1 MSSQN
6 IGVNEQPTGSLLR
19 KILVIST
26 PIFIIFLAIVLAV
39 VLTKMR
45 KKPEVVKRDTPTLA
59 IMASEA
65 VADNVQLTVNVQG
78 ETRPRT
84 EIDLVPEV
92 AGKIT
97 YVSSKFLGGGLF
109 AKGDTLY
116 RIDQSDYQVAVVRAE
131 AAVAR
136 AQQVLVRE
144 KAESEI
150 ASKDWE
156 DLGTGPASD
165 LTLRKPQMLE
175 AMAGLQSAQADLD
188 NAKIRLGRT
197 AVRAPFNGRVR
208 EKFADLG
215 QYVNPGSRL
224 GRIFATDI
232 TEVRLALS
240 DADLT
245 RLDIPVA
252 YVAKS
257 RESAPDVLISGVIGG
272 QLREWPA
279 KIMRT
284 DSTFDTQTRSLFAI
298 AEVVDPYGK
307 GVAEGGYPLA
317 PGMYVDAAISGKSL
331 ENVIIIPRDGLRPEN
346 KVYVVNMDGVAES
359 RSPVV
364 LDANPQRAVL
374 AGGIEPGELIILSP
388 LEKSQINLKFKVLDF
403 NDPSK
408 VLVEPKV
415 EKKED
420 MEDNENDG
428 DDAKDGEKKEETA
441 ELSKKEQ
448 RKKNTKKKSEGAE

>member
-1 MSSQN
+1 MNSRN
-6 IGVNEQPTGSLLR
+6 VGVNEEQTGSLIR
-19 KILVIST
+19 KILVILI
-26 PIFIIFLAIVLAV
+26 PILIILTAVVLAIVLV
-39 VLTKMR
+39 SSR
-45 KKPEVVKRDTPTLA
+45 KKPEVKKRGAPTLA
-59 IMASEA
+59 VMATEA
-65 VADNVQLTVNVQG
+65 VSDNVQLTVNVQG

-92 AGKIT
+92 GGKIT
-97 YVSSKFLGGGLF
+97 YVSPKFLGGGLF

-150 ASKDWE
+150 ASKDWD

-175 AMAGLQSAQADLD
+175 AQAGLQSAQADLD

-245 RLDIPVA
+245 RLDIPIA
-252 YVAKS
+252 YVAKT
-257 RESAPDVLISGVIGG
+257 RESAPDVRITGTIGG
-272 QLREWPA
+272 QVREWPA

-307 GVAEGGYPLA
+307 GAAEGGYPLA

-331 ENVIIIPRDGLRPEN
+331 ENVITIPRDGLRPEN
-346 KVYVVNMDGVAES
+346 KVYVVNMEGVAES
-359 RSPVV
+359 RSPIV

-388 LEKSQINLKFKVLDF
+388 LEKSQISLKFKVLDV

-408 VLVEPKV
+408 VLVEPKI
-415 EKKED
+415 EKGDED
-420 MEDNENDG
+420 EDD
-428 DDAKDGEKKEETA
+428 KDEDEDKEETA

-448 RKKNTKKKSEGAE
+448 RKKDRKKKSEGAE

>member
-1 MSSQN
+1 MDNRN
-6 IGVNEQPTGSLLR
+6 IGITEVQSGSLKR
-19 KILVIST
+19 KILVILV
-26 PIFIIFLAIVLAV
+26 PILIILGFIALSVILNNL
-39 VLTKMR
+39 K
-45 KKPEVVKRDTPTLA
+45 KKPEVKKRGAPTLA
-59 IMASEA
+59 VMATRAIS
-65 VADNVQLTVNVQG
+65 DNVQLTVNVQG

-97 YVSSKFLGGGLF
+97 YVSPKFLGGGLF

-116 RIDQSDYQVAVVRAE
+116 RIEQSDYQVAVIRAE

-144 KAESEI
+144 QAESEI
-150 ASKDWE
+150 ARKDWA
-156 DLGTGPASD
+156 DLGTGPASN

-175 AMAGLQSAQADLD
+175 AQAGLQSAQADLD

-245 RLDIPVA
+245 RLDIPIA
-252 YVAKS
+252 YVAKT
-257 RESAPDVLISGVIGG
+257 REDAPDVLISGTIAGKI
-272 QLREWPA
+272 REWPA

-284 DSTFDTQTRSLFAI
+284 DSTFDTQTRSLYAI

-307 GVAEGGYPLA
+307 GAAEGGYPLA

-331 ENVIIIPRDGLRPEN
+331 ENVITIPRDGLRPEN
-346 KVYVVNMDGVAES
+346 KVYVVNMEGVAES
-359 RSPVV
+359 RSPIV

-374 AGGIEPGELIILSP
+374 AGGIVPGELVILSP
-388 LEKSQINLKFKVLDF
+388 LEKSQINLKFKVLDV

-408 VLVEPKV
+408 VLVEPKMD
-415 EKKED
+415 KE
-420 MEDNENDG
+420 E
-428 DDAKDGEKKEETA
+428 DGEDGEDKERSDEDSEETA
-441 ELSKKEQ
+441 KLAKKKDSKK
-448 RKKNTKKKSEGAE
+448 KKNSKSEGAQ

>member
-1 MSSQN
+1 MSTQSV
-6 IGVNEQPTGSLLR
+6 GVEPEKQGSLMR
-19 KILVIST
+19 KILVILT
-26 PIFIIFLAIVLAV
+26 PILILAACILGAIALVSS
-39 VLTKMR
+39 K
-45 KKPEVVKRDTPTLA
+45 KKPEVKKRGAPSLA
-59 IMASEA
+59 VMATEA
-65 VADNVQLTVNVQG
+65 VSDNVQLTVNVQG

-92 AGKIT
+92 GGKIT
-97 YVSSKFLGGGLF
+97 YVSPKFLSGGLF
-109 AKGDTLY
+109 TKGDVLY
-116 RIDQSDYQVAVVRAE
+116 RIDQADYNVAVVRAE

-150 ASKDWE
+150 ARKDWE
-156 DLGTGPASD
+156 DLGSGPASD

-175 AMAGLQSAQADLD
+175 AQAGLQSAQADLD

-224 GRIFATDI
+224 GRIFSTDI

-245 RLDIPVA
+245 RLDIPIA

-257 RESAPDVLISGVIGG
+257 RTTAPDVKITGVVGG
-272 QLREWPA
+272 QTREWPA

-284 DSTFDTQTRSLFAI
+284 DSTFDTQTRSLYAI
-298 AEVVDPYGK
+298 AEVNDPYGK
-307 GVAEGGYPLA
+307 GAAEGGYPLA

-331 ENVIIIPRDGLRPEN
+331 DNVITIPRDGLRPEN
-346 KVYVVNMDGVAES
+346 KVYIVNMDGVAES

-374 AGGIEPGELIILSP
+374 AGGVEPGELVILSP
-388 LEKSQINLKFKVLDF
+388 LEKSQISLKFKVLDVD
-403 NDPSK
+403 DPSI
-408 VLVEPKV
+408 VLVEPKTDKSEDEDDEEKSDEDSEKAQIV
-415 EKKED
+415 KKE
-420 MEDNENDG
+420 G
-428 DDAKDGEKKEETA
+428 G
-441 ELSKKEQ
+441 
-448 RKKNTKKKSEGAE
+448 KKKRGEQAKGAE

>member
-1 MSSQN
+1 MNDRS
-6 IGVNEQPTGSLLR
+6 IGITEAKSGSWLRKALVILVPVFILLGFILATVIVGSL
-19 KILVIST
+19 K
-26 PIFIIFLAIVLAV
+26 
-39 VLTKMR
+39 
-45 KKPEVVKRDTPTLA
+45 KKPEVKKRGTPTLA
-59 IMASEA
+59 VMATEA
-65 VADNVQLTVNVQG
+65 ISDNVQLTVNVQG

-92 AGKIT
+92 GGKIT
-97 YVSSKFLGGGLF
+97 YVSPKFLGGGLF
-109 AKGDTLY
+109 KKGDVLY
-116 RIDQSDYQVAVVRAE
+116 RIDQADYNVAVIRAE

-136 AQQVLVRE
+136 AQQLLVRE

-150 ASKDWE
+150 ARMDWE
-156 DLGTGPASD
+156 DLGSGPASD
-165 LTLRKPQMLE
+165 LTLRIPQMME
-175 AMAGLQSAQADLD
+175 AQASLQSAEADLE
-188 NAKIRLGRT
+188 NARIRLGRT

-232 TEVRLALS
+232 TEIRLALS

-252 YVAKS
+252 YVAQN
-257 RESAPDVLISGVIGG
+257 REAAPDVLISGTIGG
-272 QLREWPA
+272 QVREWPA

-317 PGMYVDAAISGKSL
+317 PGMYVDAMISGKQL
-331 ENVIIIPRDGLRPEN
+331 QDVITIPRDGLRPEN
-346 KVYVVNMDGVAES
+346 KVYTVNMEGVAES

-374 AGGIEPGELIILSP
+374 ASGIEPGELVILSP
-388 LEKSQINLKFKVLDF
+388 LERSQISLKFKVLDV

-408 VLVEPKV
+408 VLVEPV
-415 EKKED
+415 IEKDKEEN
-420 MEDNENDG
+420 EDEAKDG
-428 DDAKDGEKKEETA
+428 DDKEETA
-441 ELSKKEQ
+441 ELAKKER
-448 RKKNTKKKSEGAE
+448 RKKDRKKKTEGGN

>member
-1 MSSQN
+1 MSTN
-6 IGVNEQPTGSLLR
+6 TIGVNQKRPGSLWR
-19 KILVIST
+19 KILIILT
-26 PIFIIFLAIVLAV
+26 PILILVGFGLLAFAMTK
-39 VLTKMR
+39 LT
-45 KKPEVVKRDTPTLA
+45 KKPEVKKREAPTLA
-59 IMASEA
+59 VMATQA

-97 YVSSKFLGGGLF
+97 YVSPKFLNGGLF
-109 AKGDTLY
+109 AKGDVLY
-116 RIDQSDYQVAVVRAE
+116 RIDQADYNVAVVRAE
-131 AAVAR
+131 ASVAR

-150 ASKDWE
+150 ASQDWA

-175 AMAGLQSAQADLD
+175 AQAGLQSAQADLD

-240 DADLT
+240 DADLA

-252 YVAKS
+252 YVAKT
-257 RESAPDVLISGVIGG
+257 RDEAPDVKVTGTISGQVR
-272 QLREWPA
+272 LWNA
-279 KIMRT
+279 KLMRT
-284 DSTFDTQTRSLFAI
+284 YSTYDTQTRSLYAI
-298 AEVVDPYGK
+298 AEVTDPYGQ

-317 PGMYVDAAISGKSL
+317 PGLFVDAAISGKKL
-331 ENVIIIPRDGLRPEN
+331 ENVITIPRDGLRPEN
-346 KVYVVNMDGVAES
+346 KVYTVNQDGVAES

-364 LDANPQRAVL
+364 LDANAERAVL
-374 AGGIEPGELIILSP
+374 AGGIEPGELVILSP
-388 LEKSQINLKFKVLDF
+388 LEKSQISLKFKVLDF
-403 NDPSK
+403 YDPDT
-408 VLVEPKV
+408 VLVEPKI
-415 EKKED
+415 EKGGKD
-420 MEDNENDG
+420 
-428 DDAKDGEKKEETA
+428 KDGENTDDDDEENDDEEA
-441 ELSKKEQ
+441 QVASKKDGGNKK
-448 RKKNTKKKSEGAE
+448 RKKTEGAE